1 MTGLKLFSDEAL
13 EIAPPERGDRV
24 IDLGCGFG
32 ETSQQLA
39 GLVGP
44 EGHVTGVDAADRFI
58 ELARA
63 EATAAGVANVDFA
76 VADVQAGVPG
86 GPYDYAFGRMGTM
99 FFANPVLAMRN
110 VRQALR
116 PGGQLN
122 MIVWRRKLEN
132 EFMFRSE
139 EIVDRHVPKVDPDES
154 DELTCGPGPFSMA
167 NPDTVSGQLLAA
179 GFERI
184 GFQRLDAAITF
195 GADPDEAVAAAM
207 ALGPAAETLRLA
219 GSAADQ
225 LRPKI
230 EADLRELATELKSA
244 DGSVRGAASAWLVSA
259 RVPLT

>member
-1 MTGLKLFSDEAL
+1 
-13 EIAPPERGDRV
+13 
-24 IDLGCGFG
+24 
-32 ETSQQLA
+32 
-39 GLVGP
+39 
-44 EGHVTGVDAADRFI
+44 
-58 ELARA
+58 
-63 EATAAGVANVDFA
+63 
-76 VADVQAGVPG
+76 
-86 GPYDYAFGRMGTM
+86 
-99 FFANPVLAMRN
+99 
-110 VRQALR
+110 
-116 PGGQLN
+116 
-122 MIVWRRKLEN
+122 
-132 EFMFRSE
+132 
-139 EIVDRHVPKVDPDES
+139 
-154 DELTCGPGPFSMA
+154 MA

-230 EADLRELATELKSA
+230 EADLRELATELTSA